1 MNHFSRFEKL
11 SWVAAV
17 GAGVGL
23 IIASFYL
30 YGGDDYYRYYLPF
43 AQGCL
48 NCGYVPYFAQWFL
61 FPLNFFPEYPF
72 GWAVW
77 VIISVIGFLILA
89 YITRINPL
97 YFTISFP
104 MLGQI
109 WLGQIDV
116 IIAIGLV
123 VFLFSKNDYMRG
135 IGLILALTKPQLTAL
150 PIALSLLLESP
161 RLLPK
166 LLLAPAVTISLSLI
180 FFGSTWFIDWIQN
193 ASTNLPIHVW
203 RLASLDIWKFG
214 IFLAPLPLLFK
225 DKRERLTV
233 GLLVSSLATPFYGV
247 YSYILFLL
255 FDIKWWSVLLSY
267 IWILGFVFWQE
278 HAMRLA
284 WVLPLGTLGFFVY
297 TKWKRRKQNNKT
309 K

>member
-1 MNHFSRFEKL
+1 LNHYSRFEKI
-11 SWVAAV
+11 SWAAAI
-17 GAGVGL
+17 GAGIGL
-23 IIASFYL
+23 IMASFYL
-30 YGGDDYYRYYLPF
+30 YGGDDYYHYYLPF
-43 AQGCL
+43 AQGCFD
-48 NCGYVPYFAQWFL
+48 CGYVPYFAQWFL
-61 FPLNFFPEYPF
+61 FPLNFFPEYPL

-77 VIISVIGFLILA
+77 VIISVTGFLILA
-89 YITRINPL
+89 YITQINPL
-97 YFTISFP
+97 YFMISFP

-123 VFLFSKNDYMRG
+123 IFLFSKNDYIRG

-166 LLLAPAVTISLSLI
+166 LLLAPAFTIFLSFII
-180 FFGSTWFIDWIQN
+180 FDSTWFIAWIEN
-193 ASTNLPIHVW
+193 ASANLPIHVW

-214 IFLAPLPLLFK
+214 VFLTPLPLLFK
-225 DKRERLTV
+225 DKQERLTV

-247 YSYILFLL
+247 YSYILFLV

-267 IWILGFVFWQE
+267 IWILGFVFWQD
-278 HAMRLA
+278 HALRLA
-284 WVLPLGTLGFFVY
+284 WVLPFNVLIFMIY
-297 TKWKRRKQNNKT
+297 RKRKGAKKVT
-309 K
+309 